1 MLGALLLRVQAVWHR
16 IPQGPEAQ
24 SFLVGDEIAYEE
36 LADAVLHGSFFPS
49 PVRVPSHSR
58 RPQRESRSL
67 PTSPPLAVRI
77 IGMFECGKPRR
88 AEEPKDEPIV

>member
-1 MLGALLLRVQAVWHR
+1 MQCYTGHFFHR
-16 IPQGPEAQ
+16 RYGYPP
-24 SFLVGDEIAYEE
+24 
-36 LADAVLHGSFFPS
+36 
-49 PVRVPSHSR
+49 HSR

-77 IGMFECGKPRR
+77 IGMFEYGKPRR